1 MRRKAFI
8 YRGLKGWVKNGS
20 EIRSGFLF
28 TQTLHDFYK
37 NEGKKAF
44 GGGISLHRVVSIAQ
58 MGL

>member
-1 MRRKAFI
+1 MGRKFEAVFFFA
-8 YRGLKGWVKNGS
+8 WA
-20 EIRSGFLF
+20 
-28 TQTLHDFYK
+28 LHRLYK